1 MLHFL
6 PYINATF
13 AREQYGIFRDSFF
26 TTFLGAPCVL
36 EYPSGMSGS
45 GDIDSGPL
53 IFGRSLSATVLMMN
67 VAQTYGDMD
76 FANAIGQAGETAG
89 LPWTSAEQKHD
100 MPAYFQLAT
109 PWLPMPT

>member
-1 MLHFL
+1 M
-6 PYINATF
+6 
-13 AREQYGIFRDSFF
+13 
-26 TTFLGAPCVL
+26 L

-67 VAQTYGDMD
+67 AAQTYGDMD

>member
-76 FANAIGQAGETAG
+76 FANAIGQARIARVHIPMHIT
-89 LPWTSAEQKHD
+89 TRVAENAPQWIKSVL
-100 MPAYFQLAT
+100 FVCS
-109 PWLPMPT
+109 